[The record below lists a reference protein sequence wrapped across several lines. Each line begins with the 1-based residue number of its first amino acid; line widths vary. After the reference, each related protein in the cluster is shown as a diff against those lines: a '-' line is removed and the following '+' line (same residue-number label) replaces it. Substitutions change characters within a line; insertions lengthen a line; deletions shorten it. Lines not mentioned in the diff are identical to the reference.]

1 MSLSMSNVESPSSSA
16 HCVSGL
22 LLWQW
27 RQDALAA
34 ADVAGINA
42 YELDWFLQT
51 IVGIDPLALRL
62 QSFRD
67 WPTIVLPMSLAQLS
81 QQWQLRTHARVP
93 VQYLA
98 GKMAWRDLTLMV
110 SPAVLIPR
118 PETEHI
124 IDWVANL
131 VATHPIHH
139 AQNPAHWVDLG
150 TGSGAIALGLAQL
163 FPDAQIHAVDI
174 SLEALAVAQ
183 ANARLNQGQAIQFYQ
198 GDWWEPLQHL
208 QGLCSGVVANPPYIP
223 TGLLPDL
230 QIEVA
235 NHEPWLALDGG
246 ADGLDCIRQLIDTTP
261 NYLVSGGVWMLEIMD
276 GQASAVANNLRDQG
290 QYQDIQIH
298 RDLGGVERF
307 VSARRV

>member
-1 MSLSMSNVESPSSSA
+1 
-16 HCVSGL
+16 

-34 ADVAGINA
+34 ADIAGINS

-67 WPTIVLPMSLAQLS
+67 WPAIALPMSLTQLS
-81 QQWQLRTHARVP
+81 QRWQLRTQAHVP

-98 GKMAWRDLTLMV
+98 GKTAWRDLTLMV

-124 IDWVANL
+124 IDWVADL
-131 VATHPIHH
+131 VAARPVHRAH
-139 AQNPAHWVDLG
+139 QPAHWVDLG
-150 TGSGAIALGLAQL
+150 TGSGAIAIGLARL
-163 FPDAQIHAVDI
+163 LPDAHIHAVDI
-174 SLEALAVAQ
+174 SPEALVIAQ
-183 ANARLNQGQAIQFYQ
+183 ANARLNDQGHAIQFYQ
-198 GDWWEPLQHL
+198 GNWWEPLQPL
-208 QGLCSGVVANPPYIP
+208 QGLCSGVVVNPPYIP
-223 TGLLPDL
+223 TELLPDL

-235 NHEPWLALDGG
+235 SHEPWLALDGG

-261 NYLVSGGVWMLEIMD
+261 DYLVPGGIWIVEIMA
-276 GQASAVANNLRDQG
+276 GQASAVVNYLRDQG
-290 QYQDIQIH
+290 QYRDIQVH
-298 RDLGGVERF
+298 RDLGGIERF
-307 VSARRV
+307 VSARRD